1 MRQRRLS
8 PAQIQFT
15 QDSVAM
21 CFQNDEELNATCEK
35 IAKGDLRADSL
46 RTIRVRLINGVYN
59 KLANELCVASGQFQ
73 IRLHYI
79 FIKTE

>member
-8 PAQIQFT
+8 PARIQFT

-35 IAKGDLRADSL
+35 IAKGTLLAASL

-59 KLANELCVASGQFQ
+59 RFVMLGVLFEQVLSDV
-73 IRLHYI
+73 R
-79 FIKTE
+79 